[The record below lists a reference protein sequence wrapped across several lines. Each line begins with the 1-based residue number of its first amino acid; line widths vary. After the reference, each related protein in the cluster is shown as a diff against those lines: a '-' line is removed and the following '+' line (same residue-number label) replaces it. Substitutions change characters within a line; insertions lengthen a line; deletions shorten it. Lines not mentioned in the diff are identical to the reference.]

1 MKNIKKLIEKYNLI
15 GYGEKIG
22 VGVSGGK
29 DSMALLVYL
38 NGIKN
43 KLGFDILA
51 ITIDHS
57 IRENS
62 KNEVLFVEKF
72 CNEHNIKVCKFKV
85 DSKKFSQK
93 NGVSLESGA
102 RDARYEIFEKL
113 LNEKIVDKIAL
124 AHHKF
129 DQAETILMHLFRGS
143 GISGLKGMQVCRDN
157 KYIRPMLETNK
168 EKIEKY
174 IKENNIPFVQDESN
188 FENEYNRNFIRNEI
202 LPLVISRWSGAVSAI
217 TNFSSLANDDD
228 KYIMDNV
235 PKDGLI
241 IEKNNVKIPLSY
253 FVYPRPIT
261 SRLLYYAMRKIGIIK
276 DIENKHID
284 MLLDFVKSGKNGKQ
298 LRLPLSLCAYLEYD
312 YLTLVCKQKQTKTLK
327 NSHKLGN
334 FYVEDFGELCI
345 KKVQNC
351 EIKEGT
357 VCYDVEKLPKDVS
370 WRFRENGDVF
380 TKFGGGT
387 KKLKDYL
394 IDIKYPKRL
403 RDSLPVLA
411 SGNEVY
417 IVGNIA
423 ISDKIKIDEKTK
435 KIYQISLKKQ

>member
-1 MKNIKKLIEKYNLI
+1 MKNITKLIEKYNLI
-15 GYGEKIG
+15 SYGEKIG

-38 NGIKN
+38 DSIKD
-43 KLGFDILA
+43 KFGFDILA

-62 KNEVLFVEKF
+62 KNEVLFVENF

-85 DSKKFSQK
+85 DSKKISQK

-102 RDARYEIFEKL
+102 RDSRYGIFEKL
-113 LNEKIVDKIAL
+113 LSEKIVDKIAL

-157 KYIRPMLETNK
+157 KYIRPMLETDREN
-168 EKIEKY
+168 IDKY
-174 IKENNIPFVQDESN
+174 IKKNNIPFVQDESN

-202 LPLVISRWSGAVSAI
+202 LPLVLTRWSGAVNAI
-217 TNFSSLANDDD
+217 ANFSSLANDDD
-228 KYIMDNV
+228 DYIMKNV

-241 IEKNNVKIPLSY
+241 VEKNTVKIPLSC

-261 SRLLYYAMRKIGIIK
+261 SRLLYYAIHKIGIIK

-298 LRLPLSLCAYLEYD
+298 LKLPLSLCAYLEYD
-312 YLTLVCKQKQTKTLK
+312 FLTLVCKQTQTQTLH
-327 NSHKLGN
+327 NSHKLGTFNVEN
-334 FYVEDFGELCI
+334 FGKISI
-345 KKVQNC
+345 KKVQ
-351 EIKEGT
+351 EYITSDGT
-357 VCYDVEKLPKDVS
+357 ICYDAEKIPKDAI

-394 IDIKYPKRL
+394 IDIKYPR
-403 RDSLPVLA
+403 RIRGSLPVLA
-411 SGNEVY
+411 SGNEVL
-417 IVGNIA
+417 IIGNIA
-423 ISDKIKIDEKTK
+423 ISDRIKVDEKTT